1 MSNGIDAITLAW
13 AIAVLLLVLSLWPPG
28 GASERLSRHAATAA
42 ILLLMAAAFGAMD
55 VINMPEIMGALIIGA
70 AVGLLLARKW
80 PGTHMIMLM
89 AALAGLSGTA
99 AICAAAAAWINPYAF
114 GLIDE
119 GANRISSRD
128 MLTLGLTLLT
138 GGSACAL
145 ASTVAIRRSM
155 AGAASL
161 ALTIA
166 MAGWSAAALAFLL
179 QNVAMIVAGG
189 LAGAAGTGVALRICG
204 GARGKGLADG
214 ERRP

>member
-28 GASERLSRHAATAA
+28 GTSERLRRHAATAG

-55 VINMPEIMGALIIGA
+55 VINMPEIMGALIVGA
-70 AVGLLLARKW
+70 AVGLLLAREW
-80 PGTHMIMLM
+80 PGTRMIVLM
-89 AALAGLSGTA
+89 ATLAGLSGGA
-99 AICAAAAAWINPYAF
+99 AICAAAAAWLNPYAF

-119 GANRISSRD
+119 GAIRISGCD
-128 MLTLGLTLLT
+128 MLMLALTLLT

-145 ASTVAIRRSM
+145 ASAVVIRRSM

-214 ERRP
+214 GRRP